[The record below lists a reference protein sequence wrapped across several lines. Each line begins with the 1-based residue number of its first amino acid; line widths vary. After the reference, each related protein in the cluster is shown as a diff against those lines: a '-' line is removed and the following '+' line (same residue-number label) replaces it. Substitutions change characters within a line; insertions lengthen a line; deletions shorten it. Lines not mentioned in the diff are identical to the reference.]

1 MDDSPWIRHGFVAAG
16 AVNILG
22 VMLFS
27 KGLTN
32 TYLSELDP
40 QVFSSF
46 GLKVILLWGLAYLAV
61 ATTYRAAKWIVA
73 VFVLEKLLYFA
84 AWVIWMSAHRAQLP
98 GIFETSPLTGTFF
111 AIYGPNDLF
120 FALFFAWVFFR
131 VHKD

>member
-1 MDDSPWIRHGFVAAG
+1 MVDAPWIRHGFVAAG

-61 ATTYRAAKWIVA
+61 AKTYRAAKWIVA
-73 VFVLEKLLYFA
+73 VFALEKLLYFA
-84 AWVIWMSAHRAQLP
+84 AWMIWMSAHRADLP
-98 GIFETSPLTGTFF
+98 AIFEVSPLTGAFF
-111 AIYGPNDLF
+111 AIYGPSDLF

-131 VHKD
+131 AHKD